1 MKARHTIPA
10 GAPVRIDARFAAVTR
25 PVFLYQRPQR
35 YYGRLHAEVAGLLE
49 RELRARLKPRRT
61 P

>member
-1 MKARHTIPA
+1 M
-10 GAPVRIDARFAAVTR
+10 TR